1 MKRIYTTAVIVFCFG
16 LAKAQFTYDYLKAA
30 DNYYKRSDYNSA
42 AEYYE
47 KYLNN
52 SSVAVKKEGFNPY
65 TAQTVVAKKKV
76 AVSSRQQAVYYLA
89 ESYRRLNYPS
99 KAVVYYKQALEEDA
113 TSFPLAGYHYATTLR
128 ALEQYEEAEKA
139 FTRFLDTYKTDD
151 AYSEAARKEILSLRF
166 VQEQLKKKDLKL
178 YTVAKAATPLNT
190 KGANYAPA
198 WLNETTLLFTSTRA
212 DSASGNKKHVYTNRL
227 YQAPY
232 SAGTIGNVTRAGLP
246 QANDIH
252 QGVVSVTPD
261 GNTMFITRWTIEQ
274 GVKKSAIYSS
284 ARNDGG
290 WSDPVLLDSVINAPG
305 FNTQQPYVMEGG
317 KYLLYASDKPGGH
330 GGFDLWWA
338 ELDATGK
345 PISTANLGE
354 AVNSV
359 YDEVAPY
366 YHTASGTLVFSG
378 NGRIGMGGYDFFYS
392 KGSLASFSVPVNF
405 GYPVNSVKDDIYFV
419 SRGSARNILEDVFLS
434 SDRAAACCL
443 ELFSLSKIKPLKQ
456 ISGRVVTCDNN
467 EPLAGAVIRIVD
479 TINHKT
485 VYTRTTGADGS
496 YSFTLEEFQPLKAV
510 ATLSGYDTGAL
521 HFNAPVDEEADNL
534 ANPALCLIKEAPPV
548 ETVIV
553 IENVYY
559 DFDKSVLKEASYPA
573 LDKVVAMLN
582 DHPAMVIEIGA
593 HTDDKGSDAYNQK
606 LSEAR
611 AASVVA
617 YLISKGID
625 KSRLE
630 AKGYGASMPVAPN
643 RHEDGKDNPE
653 GRQQNRRTEFK
664 VLKN

>member
-1 MKRIYTTAVIVFCFG
+1 MKRIYTTSVIVLCFG

-30 DNYYKRSDYNSA
+30 DNYYKKSDYNSA

-52 SSVAVKKEGFNPY
+52 ASVAVKKEGFNPY
-65 TAQTVVAKKKV
+65 TAQTVVTKKKV
-76 AVSSRQQAVYYLA
+76 AVSSRQQAVFYLA

-128 ALEQYEEAEKA
+128 ALEQYGEAEKA

-151 AYSEAARKEILSLRF
+151 TYSEAARKEILSLRF

-178 YTVAKAATPLNT
+178 YTLTKAATSLNT

-212 DSASGNKKHVYTNRL
+212 DSTSGNKKHVYTNRL
-227 YQAPY
+227 YQAQY
-232 SAGTIGNVTRAGLP
+232 SEGAIGNITRTDLP
-246 QANDIH
+246 QVNDLH

-261 GNTMFITRWTIEQ
+261 GNTIFLTRWTIEQ

-284 ARNDGG
+284 TRNGSG
-290 WSDPVLLDSVINAPG
+290 WTNPILLDSMINTPG
-305 FNTQQPYVMEGG
+305 ANAQQPYVMEGG
-317 KYLLYASDKPGGH
+317 KYLLYASDKPGGY

-345 PISTANLGE
+345 PVSTTNLGE
-354 AVNSV
+354 VVNTA

-392 KGSLASFSVPVNF
+392 KGSLAGFSVPVNF

-419 SRGSARNILEDVFLS
+419 SRGTARNILEDVFLS
-434 SDRAAACCL
+434 SDRAAECCL

-467 EPLAGAVIRIVD
+467 EPLSGAVIRIVD
-479 TINHKT
+479 TINNKT
-485 VYTRTTGADGS
+485 VYTKTTGADGS

-521 HFNAPVDEEADNL
+521 HFNTPVDDEADNL

-559 DFDKSVLKEASYPA
+559 DFDKSALKEASYPA

-593 HTDDKGSDAYNQK
+593 HTDDKGSDAYNQQ

-625 KSRLE
+625 KSRLA

-664 VLKN
+664 VLRN